1 MSKIAIAV
9 ILATLT
15 AAAPALAGNINQRE
29 ANQQARILRGVGNGS
44 LTAGELYRLQR
55 REASIENQEQRMRA
69 RNGGHLTGVDKFILN
84 QRLNNT
90 SRAVWWDKHNCRHY

>member
-1 MSKIAIAV
+1 MSKIAIAT
-9 ILATLT
+9 ILATLS
-15 AAAPALAGNINQRE
+15 AAAPALAGNINERE

-44 LTAGELYRLQR
+44 LTAGELYRLER

-69 RNGGHLTGVDKFILN
+69 RNGGHLTPFNKFVLN

-90 SRAVWWDKHNCRHY
+90 SNAVRWDKHNWRHY